1 MLRPYEE
8 KRRPGADQGAP
19 FVSVATDLHEFGA
32 TCRYR
37 GLSMDSQATSPA
49 NLSFARK
56 RPAATYFL
64 LAFAISWS
72 AAFLIAAPKLFRPGP
87 LPKLTG
93 ILMFPAMLLGPS
105 FAGIFLTWKLGGREG
120 LRNLFARMRRVG
132 FPPRWY
138 SALLIPPL
146 MVLSVL
152 FLLKTFVS
160 PVYTPNRF
168 WIGVSF
174 GLLAG
179 FLEEIGWTGFV
190 YPTLR
195 RRFKVLS
202 AAAILGL
209 FWGLWHAPVIDFL
222 GSASPH
228 GKALPLFFAAFV
240 AAMAA
245 VRILIAWFYERT
257 QSVALAQLIHISSTG
272 SLVVFSPPAVS
283 PIQEA
288 TWYGLYAI
296 IMWTLVTLLASAIRV
311 PNAAQ
316 VHQLDRGFGKP

>member
-1 MLRPYEE
+1 MALE
-8 KRRPGADQGAP
+8 
-19 FVSVATDLHEFGA
+19 
-32 TCRYR
+32 
-37 GLSMDSQATSPA
+37 ATSPA
-49 NLSFARK
+49 NPSFARK
-56 RPAATYFL
+56 YPAAAYFL
-64 LAFAISWS
+64 LTFAISWS
-72 AAFLIAAPKLFRPGP
+72 AAFLVAAPKLFQPGP

-105 FAGIFLTWKLGGREG
+105 VAGIFLTRKLDGRDG
-120 LRNLFARMRRVG
+120 LKNLFARMRRVVL
-132 FPPRWY
+132 PLRWY

-146 MVLSVL
+146 IVLCVL

-160 PVYTPNRF
+160 PAYAPNRF

-179 FLEEIGWTGFV
+179 FLEEIGWTGFA

-195 RRFKVLS
+195 RRFAVLP

-222 GSASPH
+222 GAASPH
-228 GKALPLFFAAFV
+228 GKALPLFFAAFLT
-240 AAMAA
+240 AMAA
-245 VRILIAWFYERT
+245 VRVLIAWFYERT

-272 SLVVFSPPAVS
+272 SLVVFSPPAVT

-288 TWYGLYAI
+288 SWYALYAAAL
-296 IMWTLVTLLASAIRV
+296 WLLVLVLTTLFPTRTSTE
-311 PNAAQ
+311 
-316 VHQLDRGFGKP
+316 